1 MHRRHHSPNRAP
13 LGAAIGI
20 ALTLAA
26 CAPATRPDPPG
37 FLGALIDRP
46 PPAVQVKAS
55 SPYGNPLG
63 EPVSPIIRANIADEI
78 VAATLR
84 PSLSAAARMS
94 LAEASERAAAATTGA
109 TVLWQ
114 SADAVGAVVPAR
126 DPYRSHR
133 GEICRDLQQQMQ
145 NASGPMIDQVTL
157 CHHDL
162 GDGRILW
169 LPGSPD

>member
-1 MHRRHHSPNRAP
+1 VLP
-13 LGAAIGI
+13 GAALGI

-26 CAPATRPDPPG
+26 CAPTTRPDPPG

-55 SPYGNPLG
+55 GPYPSPLAD
-63 EPVSPIIRANIADEI
+63 PVPPIIRADIANEI
-78 VAATLR
+78 VAASLR
-84 PSLSAAARMS
+84 PSLSTAARLS
-94 LAEASERAAAATTGA
+94 LADASQRAAAATTGT

-114 SADAVGAVVPAR
+114 SADAIGAVVPAR
-126 DPYRSHR
+126 DAYLSHR
-133 GEICRDLQQQMQ
+133 GEICRDLQQQLQ
-145 NASGPMIDQVTL
+145 NAGGPMIDQVTL